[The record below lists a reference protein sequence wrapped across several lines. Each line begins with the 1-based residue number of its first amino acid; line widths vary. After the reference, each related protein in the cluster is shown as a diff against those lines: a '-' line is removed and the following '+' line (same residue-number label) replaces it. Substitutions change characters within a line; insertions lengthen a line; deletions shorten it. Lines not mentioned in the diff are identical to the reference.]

1 MNANEFVRE
10 NGLYAFKHALAQLS
24 FKPKMFLIV
33 YQYECE
39 FVHEIKPNHGNCVFG
54 YDDVKRLVESHELV
68 EKNQGLNGARNVLKL
83 LEASLDI
90 GLYHGI
96 DGVDATT
103 EVPKLRQAIA
113 DVESCM
119 EVFNE
124 SN

>member
-1 MNANEFVRE
+1 MKANEFVRE
-10 NGLYAFKHALAQLS
+10 NGLYAFKYALAQLS

-68 EKNQGLNGARNVLKL
+68 ASWGGLA
-83 LEASLDI
+83 
-90 GLYHGI
+90 
-96 DGVDATT
+96 DAKKELQRQSILRWIHPET
-103 EVPKLRQAIA
+103 ERLRVAIA

-119 EVFNE
+119 EVSSE